1 MRRCEDLLIK
11 FVWLFTKRGCA
22 CYLSRNNIFPHWQK
36 FTFPVDPICIMYA
49 CKTVF
54 NVAELH
60 YTLAA
65 CLQGKQSPVRLISI
79 LHWSSLIL

>member
-1 MRRCEDLLIK
+1 
-11 FVWLFTKRGCA
+11 
-22 CYLSRNNIFPHWQK
+22 
-36 FTFPVDPICIMYA
+36 MYA